1 MYKTA
6 KETLMYKSSSFNF
19 AQLGYFKYLFRCK
32 TLLRKKYRTKGSQDL
47 NFSLLL
53 LSGEIFMLR
62 VLLPERNEKRL
73 SKRDLERNPKM
84 PLCFSR
90 TVKGLR

>member
-1 MYKTA
+1 M
-6 KETLMYKSSSFNF
+6 
-19 AQLGYFKYLFRCK
+19 KYLEIY
-32 TLLRKKYRTKGSQDL
+32 LRKKYRTKGSQDL

-53 LSGEIFMLR
+53 LSGEILMLR
-62 VLLPERNEKRL
+62 VLLPERNEERL

-84 PLCFSR
+84 SLCFSR